1 MSTRRPARA
10 AAFPIALPIAL
21 GIAVLAPIAG
31 AQPAGELF
39 PQPYR
44 IVHQTLESELDGT
57 VYVGEPVRDTY
68 GGSWIVSERADGS
81 RLVIDL
87 ARRELTE
94 IRPTEGVYWTIG
106 FDRYADLRARLAR
119 YQARPVAG
127 GGGVA
132 AATQDSLAAAA
143 LEVRER
149 PATPAAAPAGRAT
162 ALAAAAKAS
171 AQAADALPARLAAGS
186 RKFEVKAKGAAAD
199 EPAAEVWVDGA
210 VRWSP
215 AAMAAIERFEREAL
229 GATESAAGASGRLV
243 AAVRAAADG
252 AVPVRSVVPVLGN
265 GGRPIGLR
273 ENRVTALDALAVF
286 PAELVRVPEGAQ
298 RLSHPLE
305 SLLVA
310 LEAEARNDAELA
322 GQPRP

>member
-1 MSTRRPARA
+1 MSARRVIAGCTGLLGFA
-10 AAFPIALPIAL
+10 AL
-21 GIAVLAPIAG
+21 AG

-39 PQPYR
+39 PQPYAV
-44 IVHQTLESELDGT
+44 VHQTIESELDGT

-94 IRPTEGVYWTIG
+94 IRPADGVYWTID

-119 YQARPVAG
+119 YQARPSAE
-127 GGGVA
+127 GGGVQ
-132 AATQDSLAAAA
+132 AATQDSMAAAE
-143 LEVRER
+143 LEVREQPAR
-149 PATPAAAPAGRAT
+149 PSAPAGRAT
-162 ALAAAAKAS
+162 VLEAAAKAS
-171 AQAADALPARLAAGS
+171 AQAADALPTRPAAGA
-186 RKFEVKAKGAAAD
+186 RHFEVTPKGGP
-199 EPAAEVWVDGA
+199 ETSTAEVWVDGA

-215 AAMAAIERFEREAL
+215 AAMAAVERFEREAL
-229 GATESAAGASGRLV
+229 GAKDSAPNGGGSGRLV
-243 AAVRAAADG
+243 AAVRVAADG
-252 AVPVRSVVPVLGN
+252 AVPVRTVVPVLGN
-265 GGRPIGLR
+265 GGRPIGLSEDR
-273 ENRVTALDALAVF
+273 ATSLEKLAAF
-286 PAELVRVPEGAQ
+286 PAELVRVPEGAK